1 MEAITQIQTVV
12 NDQIEILGISDLSV
26 TGANERAITS
36 QLDSGAA
43 KLDRGRAYLVQQPSS
58 LQPPPQP
65 LPLLAP
71 PPPQANFSS
80 SQSQS
85 SESNAYSYPS
95 HLLLTRA
102 SYINSEIRQQDYL
115 SWILDSGATQH
126 FCNSKLDLKDYKHFL
141 EPREIYLGDNTT
153 IYAEGSGTQHLQ
165 VGPYILVLNVWFVP
179 KLAENLLSLQLLDRA
194 GYSTLIENGIVYIRQ
209 QGDSNSAWFQ
219 LANSKHGDLYRMHIS
234 PSSLVN
240 APRALRTREFST
252 LRLWH
257 NRLGH
262 RNFRSVGDLM
272 NLSVPRQ
279 LPTCTACLQGKMKA
293 DSHPPVLERCSKSFD
308 RVHANLIPL
317 DGISLG
323 GSKYMLLL
331 VDDYTR
337 YAWCYFASS
346 KNVPAITPLLQGF
359 INLVLTQFNAVI
371 KSWRT
376 DGGTGEFINSMVK
389 EINRQYG
396 ILHQVSTSGVK
407 QQNDV
412 LERRVQTI
420 KNIERSMRAGA
431 GVLDDYRLQAES
443 LATSV
448 FLTNILPSTTLD
460 NISPHLLLYK
470 KQPPLTTLKPWGC
483 LVWIHLRKEHRS
495 SSSDPR
501 CRPAMMVGYIQD
513 SKSIYKCLDLHTLQ
527 TSNHSEIKFDEDL
540 FPGPWLKRPA
550 GFKLSIAHKRN
561 PPGSAVD
568 TVLGQSVPGA
578 LPNVSSVP
586 FSSMNPF
593 WLQQSQ
599 PPADPVNPEDPAK
612 PVDPMELADVAQRAL
627 DSPQSLALRMDS
639 QPIYNPRGSVVFGT
653 YVKIHEHDTT
663 RELVEAALIV
673 QGMESLSCPP
683 WQTAERIQT
692 DHNGDP
698 LSYSDA
704 LLQDPIR
711 WPPVVQEELK
721 SHEEN
726 GTWIVQEISQM
737 PKGCKPIPGKWVFKR
752 KPSPDEGIRYK
763 ARLVIKGFLQ
773 RFGVDFMETYAPTAS
788 LAAFRLLVAIAV
800 HNGWSLRN
808 LDIITA
814 FLNGNIDSEVY
825 MGIPE
830 GIDLDPKKYVLKLRR
845 SLYGLKQAP
854 RI

>member
-1 MEAITQIQTVV
+1 MSASNTFTSGEKLPILDYSNWVDWSEYWQDHLILYDLWQYVDPTSTVTVPPPTTNVNQDIAKTLTENLTKIRQHVSPECRKLLVGHTNPRDLWSSLKAGCDRGTTLPLIAQYELFHNNKWEPKDTISTYTTVHILVDRLPDCYKTKGQTAKQL
-12 NDQIEILGISDLSV
+12 NLPFIETV
-26 TGANERAITS
+26 TYLLANIKDSSSEGDNTSGQALVTRGRRPNRRTSSRNLRNGGNNSNSNRRERSNRNSRNKRLICNWCKREGHYERDCHIRQQ

-80 SQSQS
+80 S
-85 SESNAYSYPS
+85 
-95 HLLLTRA
+95 H
-102 SYINSEIRQQDYL
+102 
-115 SWILDSGATQH
+115 WILDSGATQH

-153 IYAEGSGTQHLQ
+153 IYAEGSSTQHLQ
-165 VGPYILVLNVWFVP
+165 VGPYILVLNV
-179 KLAENLLSLQLLDRA
+179 
-194 GYSTLIENGIVYIRQ
+194 
-209 QGDSNSAWFQ
+209 
-219 LANSKHGDLYRMHIS
+219 
-234 PSSLVN
+234 
-240 APRALRTREFST
+240 
-252 LRLWH
+252 
-257 NRLGH
+257 
-262 RNFRSVGDLM
+262 
-272 NLSVPRQ
+272 
-279 LPTCTACLQGKMKA
+279 C
-293 DSHPPVLERCSKSFD
+293 KSFN
-308 RVHANLIPL
+308 RVHADLIPL

-376 DGGTGEFINSMVK
+376 DGGTGEFINSIVK

-407 QQNDV
+407 QQNGV

-420 KNIERSMRAGA
+420 KNMERSMRAGA
-431 GVLDDYRLQAES
+431 GVLDDYQLQAES
-443 LATSV
+443 LATS
-448 FLTNILPSTTLD
+448 
-460 NISPHLLLYK
+460 
-470 KQPPLTTLKPWGC
+470 
-483 LVWIHLRKEHRS
+483 EHRS

-550 GFKLSIAHKRN
+550 SFKLSIAHKRN

-568 TVLGQSVPGA
+568 TVL
-578 LPNVSSVP
+578 
-586 FSSMNPF
+586 
-593 WLQQSQ
+593 
-599 PPADPVNPEDPAK
+599 DPVNLEDPAK

-627 DSPQSLALRMDS
+627 DSPQFLALRMDS

-653 YVKIHEHDTT
+653 CVKIHEHDTT

-673 QGMESLSCPP
+673 
-683 WQTAERIQT
+683 
-692 DHNGDP
+692 
-698 LSYSDA
+698 
-704 LLQDPIR
+704 
-711 WPPVVQEELK
+711 
-721 SHEEN
+721 
-726 GTWIVQEISQM
+726 
-737 PKGCKPIPGKWVFKR
+737 
-752 KPSPDEGIRYK
+752 
-763 ARLVIKGFLQ
+763 
-773 RFGVDFMETYAPTAS
+773 
-788 LAAFRLLVAIAV
+788 
-800 HNGWSLRN
+800 
-808 LDIITA
+808 
-814 FLNGNIDSEVY
+814 
-825 MGIPE
+825 
-830 GIDLDPKKYVLKLRR
+830 
-845 SLYGLKQAP
+845 
-854 RI
+854 

>member
-1 MEAITQIQTVV
+1 MSASNTFTSGEKLPILDYSNWVDWSEYWQDHLILYDLWQYIDPTSIVMVPPPTTNV
-12 NDQIEILGISDLSV
+12 NRDIAKMLTENLTKIRQHVSPECRKLLVGHTNPRDLWSSLKAGCDRGTTLPLIAQYKSFHNNKWELKDTISTYTSRFRNIFLSLENTSYKIHRDIAVHILVDRLPDCYKTKGQMAKQLNLPFIEIV
-26 TGANERAITS
+26 TYLLANIKDSSSEGDNMSGQALVTRGRCPNRRTSSRNLRNGGNNSNSNRRERSNRNSRNKRLICNWCKREGHYERDCHIRQQ

-102 SYINSEIRQQDYL
+102 SYINSEIQQQDYL

-165 VGPYILVLNVWFVP
+165 VGPYILVLNV
-179 KLAENLLSLQLLDRA
+179 
-194 GYSTLIENGIVYIRQ
+194 
-209 QGDSNSAWFQ
+209 
-219 LANSKHGDLYRMHIS
+219 
-234 PSSLVN
+234 
-240 APRALRTREFST
+240 
-252 LRLWH
+252 
-257 NRLGH
+257 
-262 RNFRSVGDLM
+262 
-272 NLSVPRQ
+272 
-279 LPTCTACLQGKMKA
+279 C
-293 DSHPPVLERCSKSFD
+293 KSFN
-308 RVHANLIPL
+308 RVHADLIPL

-331 VDDYTR
+331 VDDYTC

-359 INLVLTQFNAVI
+359 INLVLTQFNAII

-376 DGGTGEFINSMVK
+376 DGGTGEFINSM
-389 EINRQYG
+389 N
-396 ILHQVSTSGVK
+396 S
-407 QQNDV
+407 V
-412 LERRVQTI
+412 LERQVQTI
-420 KNIERSMRAGA
+420 KNMERSMRAGA

-448 FLTNILPSTTLD
+448 FLTNILPSTTLG

-470 KQPPLTTLKPWGC
+470 KQPPLTILKPWGC

-501 CRPAMMVGYIQD
+501 CRPAMM
-513 SKSIYKCLDLHTLQ
+513 SIYKCLDLHTLQ

-550 GFKLSIAHKRN
+550 SFKLSIAHKRN
-561 PPGSAVD
+561 LPGSAVN

-578 LPNVSSVP
+578 LLNVSSVP
-586 FSSMNPF
+586 FSLMNPF

-627 DSPQSLALRMDS
+627 DSPQ
-639 QPIYNPRGSVVFGT
+639 
-653 YVKIHEHDTT
+653 
-663 RELVEAALIV
+663 ELVEAALIV
-673 QGMESLSCPP
+673 QGMESLSCPS

-698 LSYSDA
+698 LSYLDA

-711 WPPVVQEELK
+711 WPPAVQEELK

-763 ARLVIKGFLQ
+763 V
-773 RFGVDFMETYAPTAS
+773 
-788 LAAFRLLVAIAV
+788 
-800 HNGWSLRN
+800 
-808 LDIITA
+808 
-814 FLNGNIDSEVY
+814 
-825 MGIPE
+825 
-830 GIDLDPKKYVLKLRR
+830 
-845 SLYGLKQAP
+845 
-854 RI
+854 